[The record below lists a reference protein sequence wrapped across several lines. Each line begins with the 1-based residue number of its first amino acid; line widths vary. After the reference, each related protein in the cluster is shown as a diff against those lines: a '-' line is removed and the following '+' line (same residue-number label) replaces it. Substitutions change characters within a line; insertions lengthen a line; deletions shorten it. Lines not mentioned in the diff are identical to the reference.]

1 MTPYATVPLGDLRKG
16 IDTILKKKDG
26 VDYVQKLL
34 DEAQRQ
40 FGMGYPHI
48 TSFWE
53 GYDMITEAGGY
64 QLITIPPQEPSLANL
79 LGGGT
84 VMGDLFA
91 NGAKPGTV
99 YLVAWNTLNIPPKAP
114 DIAIGQASYA
124 YKALHETF
132 HLARQGGYS
141 DEQMAKAACTL
152 ANMPPPNYTPVQ
164 IAAWSSTFDLHL
176 GAHCPRA

>member
-1 MTPYATVPLGDLRKG
+1 MTLYATVPLGDLRKG
-16 IDTILKKKDG
+16 INTILKKKDG

-40 FGMGYPHI
+40 FGAGYPHM
-48 TSFWE
+48 TNFWE
-53 GYDMITEAGGY
+53 GYEMITEAGGY

-84 VMGDLFA
+84 VRGDLFA

-99 YLVAWNTLNIPPKAP
+99 YLAAWNTFNIPPKAQ
-114 DIAIGQASYA
+114 DIANGQASYA

-132 HLARQGGYS
+132 HLARQGGYT
-141 DEQMAKAACTL
+141 DEQMARAACKL
-152 ANMPPPNYTPVQ
+152 ANVPAPNFMPNQ

-176 GAHCPRA
+176 GAHCPR

>member
-1 MTPYATVPLGDLRKG
+1 MTPHATVPLGDLRKG
-16 IDTILKKKDG
+16 IEKILNKKDG

-40 FGMGYPHI
+40 FAGGHPHM
-48 TSFWE
+48 TNFFG
-53 GYDMITEAGGY
+53 GYDMITAAGGY

-99 YLVAWNTLNIPPKAP
+99 YLVGWNTFNIPPNAQ
-114 DIAIGQASYA
+114 DIANGEASYA

-132 HLARQGGYS
+132 HLACQGGYS
-141 DEQMAKAACTL
+141 DEQMARAACTL
-152 ANMPPPNYTPVQ
+152 ANVPPPNFAPNQ

-176 GAHCPRA
+176 GAHCPR